1 MTGLRT
7 GHRVLLSDLAGRL
20 LGFLRLARRGKPD
33 RGFSGGPEKRDAFS
47 YSKASPPR
55 DRFKSPE
62 GAGIPREQALENQEP
77 EAFER
82 KRTL

>member
-7 GHRVLLSDLAGRL
+7 GHRVLFRNLAGRL

-33 RGFSGGPEKRDAFS
+33 RGLSFEPEKRDAS
-47 YSKASPPR
+47 PKSKTVPPKIR
-55 DRFKSPE
+55 LKSPE

-82 KRTL
+82 KRAL